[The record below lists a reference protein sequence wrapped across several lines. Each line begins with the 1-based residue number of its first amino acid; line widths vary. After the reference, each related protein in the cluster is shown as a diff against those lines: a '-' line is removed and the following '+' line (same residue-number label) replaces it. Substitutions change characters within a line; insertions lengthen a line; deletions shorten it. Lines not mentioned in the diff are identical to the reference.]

1 MAIKRG
7 VSLYSYQQAQFFGE
21 MNLDDMCRE
30 LHDNLKCSGVEII
43 SEATIKGFPFP
54 SKEFLADWHAKMAR
68 YDLTPV
74 CLDGFLD
81 VLRFRDHVMDYAEAA
96 EWVKIELQIAH
107 DMGFSHIRS
116 MTGLPVEV
124 IDRCLDTC
132 EKLNVKLAW
141 EIHSPLCIR
150 PNPNMPD
157 MWVKNPGTK
166 VFDTVEYIKKVG
178 TNMVGFVPDFGIF
191 MKAPYI
197 DSVEA
202 FIRKLPDRGLAAEID
217 AMYHEVELKDF
228 TPTLAE
234 RFGDRIDKRALGML
248 SGKSSAEPEDL
259 ELILPYVL
267 SFHGKTHHMVEIPG
281 QPGQY
286 DDPSTRCEEVFDV
299 LKRNNW
305 DGFICT
311 EFEGQ
316 RSWQDLP
323 REQLIDEVDQVRRH
337 HNMMKRLGAE

>member
-21 MNLDDMCRE
+21 MTLDDMLRE
-30 LHDNLKCSGVEII
+30 LHDNLQCTGVEII
-43 SEATIKGFPFP
+43 GESSIKGYPFP
-54 SKEFLADWHAKMAR
+54 DRAFLADWHAKLAR

-74 CLDGFLD
+74 AYDGSFD
-81 VLRFRDHVMDYAEAA
+81 ILRFRDHVMDYREAA
-96 EWVKIELQIAH
+96 EWIKLELHLAH
-107 DMGFSHIRS
+107 DMGFPHIRT
-116 MTGLPVEV
+116 MTGLPPEV
-124 IDRCLDTC
+124 IQYCLDTC

-150 PNPNMPD
+150 PNPDMPD
-157 MWVKNPGTK
+157 RWVTKPGTK
-166 VFDTVEYIKKVG
+166 VFETLEFIKKTG
-178 TNMVGFVPDFGIF
+178 TDKVGFMPDMGIF

-197 DSVEA
+197 DSVES
-202 FIRKLPDRGLAAEID
+202 FIRKLPDRALAEEIN
-217 AMYHEVELKDF
+217 ALYQAVPLKDF
-228 TPTLAE
+228 YGALTE
-234 RFGDRIDKRALGML
+234 NFGDRLDQRALEML

-259 ELILPYVL
+259 ELILPYVF
-267 SFHGKTHHMVEIPG
+267 SIHGKVHHMVEIPG
-281 QPGQY
+281 QPGEY
-286 DDPSTRCEEVFDV
+286 DDPSTRYEEVFDV

-305 DGFICT
+305 DGYMCT

-337 HNMMKRLGAE
+337 HNMMKRLGAV